1 MFKHHVY
8 IMILTL
14 LDYLWIFSKEP
25 ILLVML
31 VFALINLLLLARL
44 LFKRRRIIEKYVVG
58 PLEIKNDE
66 APFLIDVAN
75 LEEIRPVR
83 VNGNINIQGK
93 EGRVDVKVQTS
104 FSAEG
109 PDECK
114 YCSIFKDLSSVVC
127 PNCGRLLKVTPQV
140 E

>member
-1 MFKHHVY
+1 
-8 IMILTL
+8 MILTL

-31 VFALINLLLLARL
+31 IFALINLLLLARL
-44 LFKRRRIIEKYVVG
+44 LFKRRRIIEKYVAG

-66 APFLIDVAN
+66 DPFFIDVAN
-75 LEEIRPVR
+75 LEEIRSVR
-83 VNGNINIQGK
+83 VNGNIDIQVN
-93 EGRVDVKVQTS
+93 EGRVDMKVQTS
-104 FSAEG
+104 LSAEG

-114 YCSIFKDLSSVVC
+114 YCSVFKDLSSVVC

>member
-1 MFKHHVY
+1 
-8 IMILTL
+8 MILTL
-14 LDYLWIFSKEP
+14 LDYLWTFSKEP

-83 VNGNINIQGK
+83 VNGNIDIQGK

>member
-83 VNGNINIQGK
+83 VNGNIDIQGK

>member
-1 MFKHHVY
+1 
-8 IMILTL
+8 MILTL
-14 LDYLWIFSKEP
+14 LDYLWTFSKEP

-66 APFLIDVAN
+66 DPFLIDVAN

-83 VNGNINIQGK
+83 VNGNIDIQVN
-93 EGRVDVKVQTS
+93 EGRVDVKVHTS

>member
-1 MFKHHVY
+1 
-8 IMILTL
+8 MILTL
-14 LDYLWIFSKEP
+14 LDYLWTFSKEP

-44 LFKRRRIIEKYVVG
+44 LFKRRRKIEKYVVG
-58 PLEIKNDE
+58 PLEIKDDE
-66 APFLIDVAN
+66 DPFLIDVAN

-83 VNGNINIQGK
+83 VNGNIDIQVN

>member
-14 LDYLWIFSKEP
+14 LDYLWIFSKDP

-83 VNGNINIQGK
+83 VNGNIDIQGK
-93 EGRVDVKVQTS
+93 EGRVDVKVQIS

-127 PNCGRLLKVTPQV
+127 PNCGQLLKVTPQV

>member
-75 LEEIRPVR
+75 FEEIRPVR
-83 VNGNINIQGK
+83 VNGNIDIQGK

>member
-1 MFKHHVY
+1 
-8 IMILTL
+8 MILTL

-31 VFALINLLLLARL
+31 IFALINLLLLARL
-44 LFKRRRIIEKYVVG
+44 LFKRRRIIEKYVAG

-66 APFLIDVAN
+66 DPFFIDVAN
-75 LEEIRPVR
+75 LEEIRSVR
-83 VNGNINIQGK
+83 VNGNIDIQVN
-93 EGRVDVKVQTS
+93 EGRVDMKVQTS
-104 FSAEG
+104 LSAEG
-109 PDECK
+109 LDECK
-114 YCSIFKDLSSVVC
+114 YCSVFKDLSSVVC